1 MMRVMKNNRKKKNY
15 SSFFLKVPLPLR
27 LLRSLFTQP
36 HRALSVTSRFPD
48 LARMSQTDAGG
59 SNPRS
64 LALIHLSILVIPTQ
78 GPYLEARSKRLRTF
92 PAQFFRGT
100 DPDHTQRE
108 REREG
113 EKEGERESFESA
125 SAFASASDLF
135 AGLPV
140 QLTMCP
146 SGSLLPQP
154 LHIQK
159 CQGMHST
166 SSSSSEDPPSERSD
180 PSQALVSWARRT
192 GTSWSC
198 AGEEKGNGGGV
209 SRGKASLRLS
219 PSACLTSSS
228 GQALPSS
235 DSDRPAPPRDLA
247 KSASRLLLAPSPA
260 RPEPKGLPPLW
271 RQRFRAARPRSV
283 RRAERVAEPKREG
296 AKTGKS
302 FGGSRDACAQEREG

>member
-113 EKEGERESFESA
+113 GRDRGRERELRVSLCLCLCLGSFCGAPSSA
-125 SAFASASDLF
+125 HH
-135 AGLPV
+135 V
-140 QLTMCP
+140 
-146 SGSLLPQP
+146 
-154 LHIQK
+154 
-159 CQGMHST
+159 
-166 SSSSSEDPPSERSD
+166 
-180 PSQALVSWARRT
+180 
-192 GTSWSC
+192 
-198 AGEEKGNGGGV
+198 
-209 SRGKASLRLS
+209 SLR
-219 PSACLTSSS
+219 
-228 GQALPSS
+228 
-235 DSDRPAPPRDLA
+235 
-247 KSASRLLLAPSPA
+247 
-260 RPEPKGLPPLW
+260 
-271 RQRFRAARPRSV
+271 
-283 RRAERVAEPKREG
+283 
-296 AKTGKS
+296 
-302 FGGSRDACAQEREG
+302 